1 MNTLDISIVVIYLSL
16 IFLIGLYTRRYIND
30 FSDFMIAGRKVN
42 LALSVVTM
50 LGTELGLITVMY
62 TAQTGVNGL
71 FASFHIGLAA
81 FLVTMVVGLTGFV
94 IVRLRALEVK
104 SIPEYYQLRFGK
116 KVRILGAILLVMGGV
131 LNMGLFLKV
140 GAIFIQ
146 TIFGLEPGGS
156 TLILVMF
163 VLLILVLIYTMS
175 GGMISVIVTDYIQY
189 VILSIGLLVA
199 VFYSISTLGW
209 TNLFLSLENL
219 NMPSI
224 NSEMAKDIYNPISSM
239 GPIYISWQ
247 VVLGF
252 VSAVIWPTAI
262 TRALSIKNV
271 NMVKYQYT
279 WSSISFL
286 IRFIIPC
293 FLGICAFIY
302 FHGSTGVDNTLAL
315 MPKYLYYILPHGM
328 LGIVVAGMLAA
339 FMSTHD
345 SYLLC
350 WSTIITNDIIE
361 PLSNRTLSSKTKI
374 MLTRLIIFILGGYIF
389 YWGMFYEGGDAIWDY
404 LGITGAIY
412 FTGAISVVVF
422 GLYWNKASSTGA
434 ILALLGGLSSIIGL
448 EPIRLFLGIN
458 VSNPAIIGLFTLGFS
473 MLLMI
478 IGSLIWPDTE
488 NNYVFPEESLE
499 NQDNILKKYYV
510 VELVVILMLISSYV
524 MYGPQSSWLENYIT
538 WKLIWQTLFIL
549 TIILFVLMFI
559 RFTYGG
565 FKDLK
570 TLLINNAE
578 K

>member
-1 MNTLDISIVVIYLSL
+1 MSTLDISIVVVYLSL
-16 IFLIGLYTRRYIND
+16 IFLMGLYTRRYINN

-81 FLVTMVVGLTGFV
+81 FLVTMIVGLTGFV

-116 KVRILGAILLVMGGV
+116 KVRVLGAILLVLGGV

-140 GAIFIQ
+140 GSIFIQ
-146 TIFGLEPGGS
+146 TIFGLESGT
-156 TLILVMF
+156 TLIMVMF
-163 VLLILVLIYTMS
+163 ILLVLVLIYTIS

-189 VILSIGLLVA
+189 IILSIGLLVT

-209 TNLFLSLENL
+209 TDLFLSLENL
-219 NMPSI
+219 NVHKEIS
-224 NSEMAKDIYNPISSM
+224 KDVYNPISSM
-239 GPIYISWQ
+239 GPAYISWQ

-271 NMVKYQYT
+271 NIVKYQYT

-293 FLGICAFIY
+293 FLGICAFVY
-302 FHGSTGVDNTLAL
+302 FNGNVESDNTLAL
-315 MPKYLYYILPHGM
+315 MPRYLYHILPSGM

-361 PLSNRTLSSKTKI
+361 PLSNRKIASRTKI
-374 MLTRLIIFILGGYIF
+374 MLTRFIILILGIYVF

-422 GLYWNKASSTGA
+422 GLYWDRASSTGA
-434 ILALLGGLSSIIGL
+434 MLALLGGLSSIIGL

-458 VSNPAIIGLFTLGFS
+458 VSNPAVIGLITLGLS
-473 MLLMI
+473 VLLMI
-478 IGSLIWPDTE
+478 IGSLIWPDSK
-488 NNYVFPEESLE
+488 NKYIFPKKSLE
-499 NQDNILKKYYV
+499 NQDNIIKKYYV
-510 VELVVILMLISSYV
+510 NEFVVILIFLLSYV
-524 MYGPQSSWLENYIT
+524 MYGPQNSFLQSYIT
-538 WKLIWQTLFIL
+538 WKLAWQSLFVLTIVLFI
-549 TIILFVLMFI
+549 LMFI

-565 FKDLK
+565 FKDLQA
-570 TLLINNAE
+570 LLIDNVE

>member
-1 MNTLDISIVVIYLSL
+1 MNILDISIIVVYLSL
-16 IFLIGLYTRRYIND
+16 IFLMGLYMRRYVND
-30 FSDFMIAGRKVN
+30 FSDFMIAGRNIN
-42 LALSVVTM
+42 LSLSVVTM
-50 LGTELGLITVMY
+50 LGTELGLVTVMY
-62 TAQTGVNGL
+62 TAQTGVKGL

-81 FLVTMVVGLTGFV
+81 FLVTLVIGVTGFV
-94 IVRLRALEVK
+94 IVKLRALEVK

-116 KVRILGAILLVMGGV
+116 KVRILGAMLLVLGGI

-146 TIFGLEPGGS
+146 TIFGFESAS
-156 TLILVMF
+156 TLTVIMFILIV
-163 VLLILVLIYTMS
+163 LVLIYTMS

-189 VILSIGLLVA
+189 VILSVGLLSA
-199 VFYSISTLGW
+199 VFFSIYELGW
-209 TNLFLSLENL
+209 INLFFLLESVEL
-219 NMPSI
+219 AESR
-224 NSEMAKDIYNPISSM
+224 DIYNPIDSM
-239 GPIYISWQ
+239 GPYYISWQ
-247 VVLGF
+247 VILGF

-262 TRALSIKNV
+262 TRALSIKSV
-271 NMVKYQYT
+271 KMVQYQYI

-302 FHGSTGVDNTLAL
+302 FNGNVGSNALAL
-315 MPKYLYYILPHGM
+315 MPKYLSNILPIGL

-361 PLSNRTLSSKTKI
+361 PLSNNKMSSKKKI
-374 MLTRLIIFILGGYIF
+374 MLTRLIIFVLGIYVF
-389 YWGMFYEGGDAIWDY
+389 YWGMFYKGTDAIWDY

-412 FTGAISVVVF
+412 FTGAISVVVL
-422 GLYWNKASSTGA
+422 GLYWSKASSTGA
-434 ILALLGGLSSIIGL
+434 ILALLGGLSSILGL
-448 EPIRLFLGIN
+448 EPIRLSLGIN
-458 VSNPAIIGLFTLGFS
+458 IANPAIIGLLSLGFS
-473 MLLMI
+473 LSLMI
-478 IGSLIWPDTE
+478 IGSLIFPDK
-488 NNYVFPEESLE
+488 NNKFMKVSSKCKKIEK
-499 NQDNILKKYYV
+499 NQDNILKKYYLI
-510 VELVVILMLISSYV
+510 ESLIVVILISSYV
-524 MYGPQSSWLENYIT
+524 SYIFEISGLVT
-538 WKLIWQTLFIL
+538 WKFSWQVLFIV

-570 TLLINNAE
+570 KILVNNIG

>member
-1 MNTLDISIVVIYLSL
+1 MNNLDIGIIIIYLSL
-16 IFLIGLYTRRYIND
+16 IFSIGLYTRRYIND
-30 FSDFMIAGRKVN
+30 FSDFMIAGRNVN

-81 FLVTMVVGLTGFV
+81 FLVTLVVGLTGFV

-116 KVRILGAILLVMGGV
+116 KVRVLGAILLVVGGI

-146 TIFGLEPGGS
+146 TIFGLEPGS
-156 TLILVMF
+156 TLTMVMF

-189 VILSIGLLVA
+189 IILSISLLIA

-209 TNLFLSLENL
+209 TNLFLTLEG
-219 NMPSI
+219 I
-224 NSEMAKDIYNPISSM
+224 NIKAGIAKDIYNPVNSM
-239 GPIYISWQ
+239 GAAYISWQ

-271 NMVKYQYT
+271 NIVKYQYT

-302 FHGSTGVDNTLAL
+302 FNGNIENNNTLAL
-315 MPKYLYYILPHGM
+315 MPKYLYHIIPSGM
-328 LGIVVAGMLAA
+328 LGIVIAGMLAA

-374 MLTRLIIFILGGYIF
+374 LLTRFIILILGLYIF

-422 GLYWNKASSTGA
+422 GLYWKQASSMGA

-448 EPIRLFLGIN
+448 EPIRSFLGIN
-458 VSNPAIIGLFTLGFS
+458 ISNPAIIGLITLGFS
-473 MLLMI
+473 MILMI
-478 IGSLIWPDTE
+478 IGSLIWPDTD
-488 NNYVFPEESLE
+488 NNYVFPTESLE
-499 NQDNILKKYYV
+499 NEDNILKKYYV
-510 VELVVILMLISSYV
+510 TESVVILMLILSYIL
-524 MYGPQSSWLENYIT
+524 YGPQSSWIKSYIS
-538 WKLIWQTLFIL
+538 WKFIWQTLFIL
-549 TIILFVLMFI
+549 TIISFFLMFI

-570 TLLINNAE
+570 SLLSDNV
-578 K
+578 KK

>member
-1 MNTLDISIVVIYLSL
+1 MNTLDISIIIIYLSL
-16 IFLIGLYTRRYIND
+16 IFLMGLYTRRYIND
-30 FSDFMIAGRKVN
+30 FSDFMIAGRNVN

-62 TAQTGVNGL
+62 TAQIGVNGL

-94 IVRLRALEVK
+94 VVRLRALEVK

-116 KVRILGAILLVMGGV
+116 KVRILGAMLLVVGGV

-146 TIFGLEPGGS
+146 TIFGLESGS
-156 TLILVMF
+156 TLVIVMF
-163 VLLILVLIYTMS
+163 VLLVLVLIYTMS

-189 VILSIGLLVA
+189 VVLSIGLLVA

-209 TNLFLSLENL
+209 TNLFLSLESMQVNESML
-219 NMPSI
+219 SYN
-224 NSEMAKDIYNPISSM
+224 DIYNPISSM
-239 GPIYISWQ
+239 GPAYISWQ
-247 VVLGF
+247 AVLGF

-271 NMVKYQYT
+271 NIVKYQYT

-293 FLGICAFIY
+293 FLGISALIY
-302 FHGSTGVDNTLAL
+302 FNGNIGDDNTLAL
-315 MPKYLYYILPHGM
+315 MPKYLYHILPHGM
-328 LGIVVAGMLAA
+328 LGIVIAGMLAA

-361 PLSNRTLSSKTKI
+361 PLSNRTITSKTKI
-374 MLTRLIIFILGGYIF
+374 MLTRLIIFILGVYIF
-389 YWGMFYEGGDAIWDY
+389 YWGMFYEGSDAIWDY

-434 ILALLGGLSSIIGL
+434 MLALLGGLSSIIGL

-458 VSNPAIIGLFTLGFS
+458 VSNPAIIGLITLGFS
-473 MLLMI
+473 MFLMV
-478 IGSLIWPDTE
+478 IGSLIWPDSE
-488 NNYVFPEESLE
+488 NNYVFPEESLT

-510 VELVVILMLISSYV
+510 TELIVILILILSYV
-524 MYGPQSSWLENYIT
+524 MYGPQSSWLKDYIT
-538 WKLIWQTLFIL
+538 WKLVWQTLFIS
-549 TIILFVLMFI
+549 TIILFVLMFF

-570 TLLINNAE
+570 DLLIDND
-578 K
+578 KK